1 MSSLIDESKYEPI
14 EVSESKEDLEVA
26 QILSNVAENTVENGR
41 GFSSLNESDI
51 PHLDLSNN
59 LPKPSSQK
67 YPLDPASL
75 LQTTLLDLITKMV
88 YDHEL
93 QRKYELALDARY
105 IDCLK
110 EIAEKHPI
118 YFGSFENSLSSIVK
132 DGRISVADFPEIVKM
147 VIELYTIMYSVHPR
161 DIVDMCANVLKTVFF
176 IAVKE
181 KLIIVEN
188 ENEVI
193 GVFDNFIE
201 SIVDLLKMQ
210 IQLSSTFSDLTCN
223 FHFWPFKC

>member
-1 MSSLIDESKYEPI
+1 MSSPVAEPKYESV

-26 QILSNVAENTVENGR
+26 EILSNAVENSVENCL
-41 GFSSLNESDI
+41 GFSSLNEI
-51 PHLDLSNN
+51 PHFDLSNN
-59 LPKPSSQK
+59 FPKSSSEN

-75 LQTTLLDLITKMV
+75 VQTTLLDLITKMV
-88 YDHEL
+88 SDHEL
-93 QRKYELALDARY
+93 QKKYELPLDARY

-110 EIAEKHPI
+110 EIAEKHPT

-147 VIELYTIMYSVHPR
+147 VIELYTIMYSVRPN

-181 KLIIVEN
+181 RLIIVEN

-193 GVFDNFIE
+193 GAFDNFID

-223 FHFWPFKC
+223 LRFWPFKR